1 MEFRILG
8 HRISRFSKV
17 ETAFLK
23 KKILGLTIDNL
34 KKNLLFSQYS
44 IFFKIKIL
52 KKNTVLGSNWG
63 FLKKGQ
69 LLQLNIIIK

>member
-8 HRISRFSKV
+8 HGIPRFSKV

-23 KKILGLTIDNL
+23 KKILGITIDNL

-44 IFFKIKIL
+44 IFFKTEL
-52 KKNTVLGSNWG
+52 AARSWTELLGGDSH
-63 FLKKGQ
+63 LRA
-69 LLQLNIIIK
+69 

>member
-8 HRISRFSKV
+8 HGISRFSKV

-23 KKILGLTIDNL
+23 KKILGITIDNL

-52 KKNTVLGSNWG
+52 KKNTV
-63 FLKKGQ
+63 
-69 LLQLNIIIK
+69 